1 MTPFEIF
8 FGLSSVILGL
18 ALTEIAS
25 SIAKL
30 LRAGRNVRWAPEPIL
45 QTILITMIV
54 VSVWADQWWAHD
66 QTSFT
71 IGQALVQVAKLMA
84 VYVAAASVL
93 GEPEAKVGIDLKDHY
108 YAARRVTY
116 GAMITGLI
124 LFTTYGLAFYPPEGK
139 LEITEILETLALP
152 GIYLVAAIVPWRA
165 YHLVMLMTVIILY
178 GMQIFNIV
186 IK

>member
-45 QTILITMIV
+45 QTIVITMIV

-165 YHLVMLMTVIILY
+165 YHLIMLMTVIILY